1 MPCEPRC
8 TAAAGTMTVFR
19 SVSSF
24 MRTLTNCW
32 GKSAWSEL
40 AKRAFVLA
48 HERSLGIDLL
58 LGDRILLEERV
69 VALEVEPRVLEERAV
84 ARELSLGLLE
94 LHLER
99 SRIDLGEERAF
110 LHQLAFLEQHAH
122 ELA

>member
-1 MPCEPRC
+1 EAE
-8 TAAAGTMTVFR
+8 AAADRRADARIG
-19 SVSSF
+19 
-24 MRTLTNCW
+24 
-32 GKSAWSEL
+32 EL
-40 AKRAFVLA
+40 QPRVLHLARVHADRAFVLA

-110 LHQLAFLEQHAH
+110 LH
-122 ELA
+122 